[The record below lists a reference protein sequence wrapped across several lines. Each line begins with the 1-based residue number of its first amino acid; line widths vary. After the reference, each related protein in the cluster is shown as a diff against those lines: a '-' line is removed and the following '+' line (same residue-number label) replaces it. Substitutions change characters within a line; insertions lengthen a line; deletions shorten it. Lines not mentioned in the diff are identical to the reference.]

1 MRLRRYKKIS
11 FFLAIT
17 IVMSLAFSLVNTN
30 QKIIFKHVDHA
41 FAADK
46 DKDTDKNKDKDKK
59 EKDDLGLTDPGKE
72 PCPECPEC
80 PDPAKVV
87 LRGLEEKK
95 NQIEKSR
102 QGMTKERKELERYE
116 EQIDEKLE
124 SLTALKEQLE
134 SDMAQLEEKKTQQ
147 QIQKEAVYEAKIG
160 RLVKMYAG
168 MKPKNAAQI
177 MDKMNLEVAQEIF
190 LRMRE
195 ASASQILSFV
205 DSEKAAKISERLAFK
220 KQ

>member
-1 MRLRRYKKIS
+1 MKQYKKGVV
-11 FFLAIT
+11 FIT
-17 IVMSLAFSLVNTN
+17 IYLLFSFVFSAFYTQN
-30 QKIIFKHVDHA
+30 IFSIVSGSYA
-41 FAADK
+41 FAAD
-46 DKDTDKNKDKDKK
+46 DKQKKNDAAQTGNDSVEKK
-59 EKDDLGLTDPGKE
+59 

-95 NQIEKSR
+95 TRIEK
-102 QGMTKERKELERYE
+102 QQKIQLQEKKELELYE

-124 SLTALKEQLE
+124 SLKKLKQQIEA
-134 SDMAQLEEKKTQQ
+134 DMALLAKKKTQKDLE
-147 QIQKEAVYEAKIG
+147 KEAAYEAKIG

-177 MDKMNLEVAQEIF
+177 VDKMNLEVAQEIF

-195 ASASQILSFV
+195 ASASQILTFV

-220 KQ
+220 RK